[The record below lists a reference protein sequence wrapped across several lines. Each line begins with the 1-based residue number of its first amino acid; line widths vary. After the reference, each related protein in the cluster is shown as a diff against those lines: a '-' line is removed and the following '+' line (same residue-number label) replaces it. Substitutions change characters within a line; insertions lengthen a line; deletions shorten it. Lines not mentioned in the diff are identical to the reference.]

1 MGTEAL
7 LNTDVEAQDTK
18 RMRQPGVTG
27 VILITLITIFF
38 GGLTGCG
45 KNDRDLR
52 SGAEEL
58 FERGNKAMKG
68 GNYRNSIAYFEAL
81 EARYPFSNQAKQ
93 AQLNLIY
100 SYYRNGEPEAAIDA
114 AIQFEREN
122 PTHPRVDYALY
133 MQGIANFSGQH
144 TRMHRLFRFDL
155 SKRPPVKALE
165 SFSAFSRLVQRYP
178 DSRYAADARQRMVFL
193 RNRLAEHQN
202 HVANYYLRRGA
213 YAAALNRA
221 KFSMET
227 FDGAP
232 AVSDSLFIM
241 ISAYEQLGMKDLA
254 ESMKRVLAE
263 NYPDAEPPPEVKKK
277 WFYFF

>member
-1 MGTEAL
+1 MIFTIRKTATNCLDRHSHSLLVAL
-7 LNTDVEAQDTK
+7 V
-18 RMRQPGVTG
+18 V
-27 VILITLITIFF
+27 VITAGIA
-38 GGLTGCG
+38 GCG
-45 KNDRDLR
+45 KNDRDVV
-52 SGAEEL
+52 SGADEL
-58 FERGNKAMKG
+58 FERGNKSMNG
-68 GNYRNSIAYFEAL
+68 GNFRNAIAYFEGL

-100 SYYRNGEPEAAIDA
+100 TYYKNGQPEAAVDS

-133 MQGIANFSGQH
+133 MQGLAKFSGQH
-144 TRMHRLFRFDL
+144 TGMHRLFRFDL
-155 SKRPPVKALE
+155 SKRPPVNARE

-178 DSRYAADARQRMVFL
+178 DSRYSPDARQRMVFL
-193 RNRLAEHQN
+193 RNRLAKHLN
-202 HVANYYLRRGA
+202 HVANYYYRRGA

-232 AVSDSLFIM
+232 AVADSLFIM
-241 ISAYEQLGMKDLA
+241 IGSYEQLGMRDLA
-254 ESMKRVLAE
+254 ESTRLVLEE
-263 NYPDAEPPPEVKKK
+263 NYPDAAQPKEVKKK

>member
-1 MGTEAL
+1 MNLNVLPPTAATPRNNTLAGRTLTL
-7 LNTDVEAQDTK
+7 LLVAAA
-18 RMRQPGVTG
+18 
-27 VILITLITIFF
+27 ISLF
-38 GGLTGCG
+38 GCG

-52 SGAEEL
+52 SGADEL
-58 FERGNKAMKG
+58 FERGNKSMKG
-68 GNYRNSIAYFEAL
+68 GNYRNAIAYYEGL

-100 SYYRNGEPEAAIDA
+100 SYYKNGEPEAAVDA

-133 MQGIANFSGQH
+133 MRGLAKFSGQH
-144 TRMHRLFRFDL
+144 TRMHRIFRFDL
-155 SKRPPVKALE
+155 SKRPPVNALE

-221 KFSMET
+221 RFSMET

-232 AVSDSLFIM
+232 TVSDSLYIM
-241 ISAYEQLGMKDLA
+241 ISAYEQLGMRDLA
-254 ESMKRVLAE
+254 ESTQRVLDA
-263 NYPDAEPPPEVKKK
+263 NYPDAEPPKEVKKK
-277 WFYFF
+277 TFYFF

>member
-1 MGTEAL
+1 MDTEAL
-7 LNTDVEAQDTK
+7 LNKDVEAQDTI
-18 RMRQPGVTG
+18 RMRQTGITG
-27 VILITLITIFF
+27 VILIALTIIFA
-38 GGLTGCG
+38 GGLASCG

-58 FERGNKAMKG
+58 FERGNNSMQG

-241 ISAYEQLGMKDLA
+241 ITAYEQLGMKDLA
-254 ESMKRVLAE
+254 ESTKRVLAE